1 MHALHCRPLC
11 VCLFVGWGFL
21 MNVCMWTAHL
31 SCVTMD
37 TCVVGCAL
45 PLLLVLRVL
54 RLLHLR
60 LHLLPLLLRMVQVF
74 DWNKDGSHELIG
86 SATTSVDDLSKRATS
101 GDRLQLVNAAIKAR
115 KPGYTRSG
123 LLRVVSFAVTPKP
136 SFLDY
141 ITHGCE
147 LSFMVAIDF
156 TGSNGDPRSPSSLHY
171 IDPRGAPNQYHLAI
185 ESVGGVLE

>member
-1 MHALHCRPLC
+1 MYVCMYVC
-11 VCLFVGWGFL
+11 VCGLVGEL
-21 MNVCMWTAHL
+21 C
-31 SCVTMD
+31 CV
-37 TCVVGCAL
+37 
-45 PLLLVLRVL
+45 
-54 RLLHLR
+54 LLHLR
-60 LHLLPLLLRMVQVF
+60 LRLLPLLLRMVQVF

-115 KPGYTRSG
+115 KPRYTRSG

>member
-1 MHALHCRPLC
+1 
-11 VCLFVGWGFL
+11 
-21 MNVCMWTAHL
+21 
-31 SCVTMD
+31 
-37 TCVVGCAL
+37 
-45 PLLLVLRVL
+45 
-54 RLLHLR
+54 
-60 LHLLPLLLRMVQVF
+60 MVQVF

-115 KPGYTRSG
+115 KPRYTRSG